1 MPPKKK
7 IIKKWQ
13 EKGEKIMKLTE
24 KSQSVFDYIKANGG
38 KVSIDELATAL
49 DRTSRSVGA
58 NVTDL
63 SKKGLVVREKV
74 AGEGED
80 AKEIT
85 YAVLTEDGKNF
96 VPTEDAE

>member
-1 MPPKKK
+1 
-7 IIKKWQ
+7 
-13 EKGEKIMKLTE
+13 MKLTE
-24 KSQSVFDYIKANGG
+24 KSQSVFDYVKANGG
-38 KVSIDELATAL
+38 KVTIDELCAAL
-49 DRTSRSVGA
+49 DRAPRSINA

-85 YAVLTEDGKNF
+85 YAVLTEEGKTF
-96 VPTEDAE
+96 VPSEDEE